1 MVKVWLKLLQLL
13 ESSVIFQGLLVLLIF
28 GTISYLVIRGM
39 GVPDSYWDYGLIILG
54 FFFGS
59 KSSQMLLKGLGK

>member
-1 MVKVWLKLLQLL
+1 MIKVYLKILDLL

-28 GTISYLVIRGM
+28 GTISYLVIRGTT
-39 GVPDSYWDYGLIILG
+39 VPPSFWDYGLIILG

-59 KSSQMLLKGLGK
+59 KTAHMAMKGK